1 MKNNCL
7 IKIFTIYLLFII
19 IFPLKAITF
28 YSNPENTQRY
38 KSFGLYPSNKSV
50 SKILLNDNWQVKLDG
65 EDNWQNIYIP
75 SAYFDSYLQDKKVL
89 FRTSFYLRGDRS
101 LEDRH
106 YKLVFYGVNYSCNIK
121 VNGNFVENHN
131 SGYNSF
137 EIDLNNNLLKF
148 NDMNHLVVEVS
159 NKLLLNKTIPMQMQV
174 NGWRNYG
181 GIFRD
186 VFLVVS
192 SQIAV
197 SDAGLKYVISNNYT
211 NADIE
216 VNAKVKDYNF
226 IKINDNDTLN
236 YTTDIQAYLEIK
248 RKNDNQTVYVSDKV
262 PFKIKKYSEQNVRFN
277 LRLNNIKLWSP
288 DTPELYQYSVYLT
301 RKADGQEIDFNQYDF
316 NSGFRELSI
325 KNNRV
330 MLNGQPFV
338 IRGLTRFEDVKG
350 MGSAITYTKMNQD
363 IERIKNLGVN
373 LLHAVHAPPH
383 PYILDLCDKYGIF
396 LIEEIPLK
404 SIPPLFLD
412 KKEFAELAR
421 DNISDMISRDKNH
434 PAVFAWNLGSGY
446 NVFDQ
451 RSISFIREMSTLA
464 KNLTPAIFTAF
475 DSKLSNHQE
484 YFKLTDI
491 NLINLPSEGINDEF
505 AEQLQN
511 LTRNKAVIVNN
522 IGKTIYANNENG
534 FQDPKSEPAQAKFI
548 ISNIR
553 DLHQTEICGTIV
565 DSYRDRMSDVP
576 LLTSVPNQDFYRV
589 NNGLVDYDGKERIAY
604 RAVEAV
610 YKDRRTP
617 SLNQGE
623 YTPEQN
629 NIYFFIGLILT
640 AFLIYMAKREHYLRL
655 NIMRCLKNS
664 DAFFIDVRDRRI
676 TQVWYSMLIGGL
688 TAIGSSSV
696 LSSIFYKYRTS
707 EELDFLISLFV
718 GRNMLKEYI
727 INAAWNPLQFI
738 FLAAL
743 LIIAVMFV
751 ISLYVKLI
759 SFFFN
764 NKYSL
769 AISTSMVFWNS
780 IVFIVYLPLSIFFLR
795 IINKIVLEIWIF
807 VTFVLFAW
815 MTYRFIQLMAVSF
828 KTSMQR
834 IIWINFMV
842 IGLIFILFGYFTG
855 LNLDSMAYLGYYFD
869 VFMK

>member
-1 MKNNCL
+1 MKKNQTL
-7 IKIFTIYLLFII
+7 KFLLLLSVFCW
-19 IFPLKAITF
+19 PLQAITF
-28 YSNPENTQRY
+28 FSNPENTQLY
-38 KSFGLYPSNKSV
+38 KGYGLYPSNKFV
-50 SKILLNDNWQVKLDG
+50 YKILLNDNWQVRLEG

-75 SAYFDSYLQDKKVL
+75 SAFYDSYLQNKKVY

-148 NDMNHLVVEVS
+148 NAMNHLVVEVS

-197 SDAGLKYVISNNYT
+197 ADASIKYNLENNYT
-211 NADIE
+211 NANVE

-226 IKINDNDTLN
+226 IKINESDTLN
-236 YTTDIQAYLEIK
+236 YTSDIQAYLEVH
-248 RKNDNQTVYVSDKV
+248 RKNDNALVYQSEKV
-262 PFKIKKYSEQNVRFN
+262 PFEIKKYSEQSVKFNFKLPNV
-277 LRLNNIKLWSP
+277 KLWSP
-288 DTPELYQYSVYLT
+288 DLPELYQVSLYLS
-301 RKADGQEIDFNQYDF
+301 KNVNGQYIEFNQHDFNC
-316 NSGFRELSI
+316 GFRELKI
-325 KNNRV
+325 LDGKFY
-330 MLNGQPFV
+330 LNGQIFKV
-338 IRGLTRFEDVKG
+338 KGLTRFEDVKG
-350 MGSAITYTKMNQD
+350 MGSAITYGKMNQD

-373 LLHAVHAPPH
+373 LLHTTHAPPH

-396 LIEEIPLK
+396 MIEEIPLK

-412 KKEFAELAR
+412 KKEFVELAR

-434 PAVFAWNLGSGY
+434 PAVFAWNLGGGY

-451 RSISFIREMSTLA
+451 RSVAFLREMSTLA
-464 KNLTPAIFTAF
+464 KNITPGIFTSF
-475 DSKLSNHQE
+475 DSKLSSHQE
-484 YFKLTDI
+484 YFRITDI
-491 NLINLPSEGINDEF
+491 NLINLPNDGVNDEF
-505 AEQLQN
+505 MEKLQFV
-511 LTRNKAVIVNN
+511 NKKRAVIINN

-553 DLHQTEICGTIV
+553 ELERTDYLNGTII

-576 LLTSVPNQDFYRV
+576 LLTSVPNQDAYRF

-604 RAVEAV
+604 RAVEAI
-610 YKDRRTP
+610 YKDRRAP

-623 YTPEQN
+623 FQEEQN
-629 NIYFFIGLILT
+629 NLYFFLGLLLT
-640 AFLIYMAKREHYLRL
+640 ALLIYMAKREHYLRL

-664 DAFFIDVRDRRI
+664 DAFFIDVRDKRI
-676 TQVWYSMLIGGL
+676 TQVWYSLLIGVL
-688 TAIGSSSV
+688 TALGVSSMLSSV
-696 LSSIFYKYRTS
+696 FYYYRTS
-707 EELDFLISLFV
+707 EELDFLISLFIGNNIV
-718 GRNMLKEYI
+718 KEYFI
-727 INAAWNPLQFI
+727 DAAWNPYQFI
-738 FLAAL
+738 FFST
-743 LIIAVMFV
+743 LIILAGMFV
-751 ISLYVKLI
+751 LSLYVKML
-759 SFFFN
+759 SFLFN

-769 AISTSMVFWNS
+769 SISTSMVFWNS
-780 IVFIVYLPLSIFFLR
+780 IVFLVYLPLSTFFLR
-795 IINKIVLEIWIF
+795 IINKVVLEIWIF
-807 VTFVLFAW
+807 ISFLLFSW
-815 MTYRFIQLMAVSF
+815 MAYRFIQLMAVSF

-834 IIWINFMV
+834 IIWINFVV
-842 IGLIFILFGYFTG
+842 IALITILFIYFSG
-855 LNLDSMAYLGYYFD
+855 INLDSLAYLGYYFD
-869 VFMK
+869 VFME